1 MESMND
7 QLVAGSFCKAWRKKR
22 SGENE
27 PSCMWADQHTIC
39 SPSVMVT
46 PVTKKPITLNIMKK
60 QYSARYKFVVMFIL
74 HTFLRSNVHLL
85 SK

>member
-27 PSCMWADQHTIC
+27 PSCMWADQHTIY
-39 SPSVMVT
+39 SPSVAKCNGYSSNEET
-46 PVTKKPITLNIMKK
+46 DNLEHNEEAIFCTL
-60 QYSARYKFVVMFIL
+60 QVCGYVYSA
-74 HTFLRSNVHLL
+74 HFLKV
-85 SK
+85 